1 MKRLRVSRGRL
12 LDAIVV
18 ALAIWQL
25 VQIWT
30 TADVGDRRVI
40 VPLELA
46 FATALLLRD
55 RFAIAARVGAFA
67 ALGLWVGFAPHDH
80 GSSASFFVGSMLAFW
95 IAGLTTD
102 RRAAAAGWASGM
114 LLVAYA
120 ESVFPGGGFGEF
132 LFTAVIQS
140 GVWVAALALAHRGRH
155 AHALQVDLAAAQADR
170 EERARHAVE
179 MERARIARELHDVIA
194 HNLSVAIIQLTA
206 LLPDIDERD
215 STGAESGRRVRAA
228 EAACRQALA
237 EMRRLLGVLRTDG
250 VEPELAPA
258 PGLASLSELVTATRL
273 AGLELDVAIDGTTKH
288 PPAGVDLAAYRIIQE
303 ALTNAL
309 KHGHGSPARLALHYR
324 ADEIEIEVVNEGGGA
339 TTNGDGSGRGL
350 VGMRERVTL
359 YGGTLEAAPRC
370 GGYRVAARLPLDPGP
385 R

>member
-1 MKRLRVSRGRL
+1 M
-12 LDAIVV
+12 
-18 ALAIWQL
+18 
-25 VQIWT
+25 
-30 TADVGDRRVI
+30 I

-170 EERARHAVE
+170 EERARHAVAI
-179 MERARIARELHDVIA
+179 ERARIARELHDVIA

-215 STGAESGRRVRAA
+215 STGAESGTSRARSRGRLSAGPCRDAPTARRAANRRGRAGAGTRTRARLAVRA
-228 EAACRQALA
+228 
-237 EMRRLLGVLRTDG
+237 RRPR
-250 VEPELAPA
+250 
-258 PGLASLSELVTATRL
+258 PGL
-273 AGLELDVAIDGTTKH
+273 AGLELDVAIDGTTKQ

-370 GGYRVAARLPLDPGP
+370 GGYRVAARLPLDPDLDDPDAARRRSDARSRRLP
-385 R
+385 RDHRA